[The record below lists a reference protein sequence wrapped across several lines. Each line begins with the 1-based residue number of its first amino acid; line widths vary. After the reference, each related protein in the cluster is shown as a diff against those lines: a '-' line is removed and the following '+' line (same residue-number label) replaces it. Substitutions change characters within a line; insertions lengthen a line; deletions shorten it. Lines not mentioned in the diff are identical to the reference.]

1 MSIEEN
7 FDTAFDV
14 NVEIKGIDDGKL
26 VTLDEYSSKNRTRH
40 LKCTGNSCEEFT
52 IVHLA
57 WLDFSHYQFGVNFY
71 GLNHVAKRY
80 NINKLMF
87 YVSFNIV
94 SSAKL
99 FIFYIFS

>member
-1 MSIEEN
+1 M
-7 FDTAFDV
+7 

-57 WLDFSHYQFGVNFY
+57 WLDFSHYQFGVSFY

-87 YVSFNIV
+87 FVSFYQI
-94 SSAKL
+94 SSVKKLFL
-99 FIFYIFS
+99 FIFS